1 MRYLSVCSGIEAVSV
16 AWQPLGWQPA
26 MFAEIDPF
34 CCWLLHLRYGASRPV
49 YMPSPHDAPTRKEAK
64 QRAAAIRNIIA
75 LPADGAVINAGD
87 FTKIGAEDVGTIDLL
102 AGGTPCQSFSVAG
115 KRAGLDD
122 PRGNLT
128 IEFARLADRL
138 RPLWVVWENVPGVLS
153 IDGGRTF
160 GAFLGMLVQCGYG
173 VAYRILN
180 AQHFGVPQ
188 RRRRVFVVGCLGDWR
203 PAAAVLLDQH
213 SLSGHPP
220 PRREARQG
228 VAGGV
233 EVGTAGGRFTDTAPT
248 IDTGCKDGLVRNQLG
263 AGVLSSTHETSHC
276 LNAGGMGRQDYETE
290 TLIAH
295 TLLAKEND
303 SRGADKQPYVTHS
316 LSADGFDASEDG
328 TGRGTPVVPVA
339 ICTAHTQS
347 NGSGFSDD
355 VAHTLESGGA
365 QAVAFAQNTRDEVRL
380 YGGDG
385 KTVGALA
392 AQPGAKQQS
401 YVAFS
406 AVDYGGDTGDIAP
419 TLRSMNNTGGHA
431 NGGGQV
437 AIAFAQNQ
445 EGDLLSGDV
454 MQSLGTNSNA
464 SGRNAPTIAFTL
476 HGSEGAT
483 SAASATEVA
492 GCLRTRAPGS
502 IENSSTTAVLQEQPV
517 AWSGELTASTDVAGT
532 LQRGGEGGRVDGVM
546 TPQMAVRRLTPREC
560 ERLQGF
566 PDDYTLVEYRGK
578 LAADGPRY
586 KALGNSMAVP
596 VMRWIGERI
605 AAVDAILRD
614 RHGDGSVR

>member
-16 AWQPLGWQPA
+16 AWGPLGWQPA

-34 CCWLLHLRYGASRPV
+34 CCWLLRSRYGASRPV
-49 YMPSPHDAPTRKEAK
+49 FMPSPHDALTRKEAK
-64 QRAAAIRNIIA
+64 QRAAAIRNVVA

-128 IEFARLADRL
+128 IEFARLAGRL
-138 RPLWVVWENVPGVLS
+138 RPLWLVWENVPGVLS
-153 IDGGRTF
+153 IDDGRMF
-160 GAFLGMLVQCGYG
+160 GAFLRMLVECGYG
-173 VAYRILN
+173 IAYRVLD
-180 AQHFGVPQ
+180 AQFTGVPQ
-188 RRRRVFVVGCLGDWR
+188 RRRRVFVVGHLGDWR
-203 PAAAVLLDQH
+203 AAAAVLLERS
-213 SLSGHPP
+213 SLSGYPP
-220 PRREARQG
+220 PRREARK
-228 VAGGV
+228 
-233 EVGTAGGRFTDTAPT
+233 DLAPT
-248 IDTGCKDGLVRNQLG
+248 LSARAHGGGGPGTDFDLDGGLIPSTGD
-263 AGVLSSTHETSHC
+263 TSHC

-290 TLIAH
+290 TLISYP
-295 TLLAKEND
+295 LLGKGND
-303 SRGADKQPYVTHS
+303 SQDSTRQTYVTHA

-328 TGRGTPVVPVA
+328 TGRGTPMVPIA

-419 TLRSMNNTGGHA
+419 TLRSMNNTSGHA

-437 AIAFAQNQ
+437 AIAFTQNQ
-445 EGDLLSGDV
+445 EGDVLSSDV

-464 SGRNAPTIAFTL
+464 TGRNAPTIAFTL
-476 HGSEGAT
+476 HGSDGTT
-483 SAASATEVA
+483 SAASSTEVA
-492 GCLRTRAPGS
+492 GSLRTRAPGS
-502 IENSSTTAVLQEQPV
+502 IENSSTTAVLQEQSV

-532 LQRGGEGGRVDGVM
+532 LQRGGDGGRVDGVM

-578 LAADGPRY
+578 PAADGPRY

-596 VMRWIGERI
+596 VMRWIGQRI

-614 RHGDGSVR
+614 RHGDGSTR

>member
-16 AWQPLGWQPA
+16 AWGPLGWKPA

-34 CCWLLHLRYGASRPV
+34 CAWLLRSRYGASRPLH
-49 YMPSPHDAPTRKEAK
+49 MPSPNDAPTRKEAK
-64 QRAAAIRNIIA
+64 QRAAALRNVVA
-75 LPADGAVINAGD
+75 LPQQGAVPNFGD
-87 FTKIGAEDVGTIDLL
+87 FTKIGVADVGTIDLL

-128 IEFARLADRL
+128 IEFARLAGRL
-138 RPLWVVWENVPGVLS
+138 RPLWLVWENVPGVLS
-153 IDGGRTF
+153 IDDGRTF
-160 GAFLGMLVQCGYG
+160 GAFLGMLVELGYG
-173 VAYRILN
+173 IAYRVLD

-188 RRRRVFVVGCLGDWR
+188 RRRRVFVVGHLGNWR
-203 PAAAVLLDQH
+203 AAAAVLLERS

-233 EVGTAGGRFTDTAPT
+233 EFGPAGGRLTDTSPT
-248 IDTGCKDGLVRNQLG
+248 IDTGCKDGFVRNQLG
-263 AGVLSSTHETSHC
+263 AGVLSSTDEISHC
-276 LNAGGMGRQDYETE
+276 LNAGGIGRQDFETE

-295 TLLAKEND
+295 A
-303 SRGADKQPYVTHS
+303 

-347 NGSGFSDD
+347 NGSGFSDN

-365 QAVAFAQNTRDEVRL
+365 QAVAFAQNSRDEVRL
-380 YGGDG
+380 HGRDG
-385 KTVGALA
+385 KTVGALS

-419 TLRSMNNTGGHA
+419 TLRSMNNTSGHA

-445 EGDLLSGDV
+445 EGDVLSGDV

-464 SGRNAPTIAFTL
+464 TGRNAPTIAFTL
-476 HGSEGAT
+476 HGSDGTT
-483 SAASATEVA
+483 SAASSTDVA
-492 GCLRTRAPGS
+492 GSLRTRAPGS
-502 IENSSTTAVLQEQPV
+502 TENSSTTAVLQKQSV

-596 VMRWIGERI
+596 VMHWIGKRI
-605 AAVDAILRD
+605 AEVDQILRD
-614 RHGDGSVR
+614 QLGIERVP

>member
-1 MRYLSVCSGIEAVSV
+1 
-16 AWQPLGWQPA
+16 

-34 CCWLLHLRYGASRPV
+34 CCWLLHSRYRASRPIH
-49 YMPSPHDAPTRKEAK
+49 MPSPHDAASRKEAK
-64 QRAAAIRNIIA
+64 QRAAAIRNVVA
-75 LPADGAVINAGD
+75 LPANGAVINAGD
-87 FTKIGAEDVGTIDLL
+87 FTRIGADDVGAIDLL

-115 KRAGLDD
+115 KRTGLDD

-128 IEFARLADRL
+128 IEFARLAGRL
-138 RPLWVVWENVPGVLS
+138 RPLWLVWENVPGVLS
-153 IDGGRTF
+153 IDDGRTF
-160 GAFLGMLVQCGYG
+160 GAFLGMLVELGYG

-188 RRRRVFVVGCLGDWR
+188 RRRRVFVVGHLGDWR
-203 PAAAVLLDQH
+203 AAAAVLLERH
-213 SLSGHPP
+213 SMSGYPP

-228 VAGGV
+228 AARGI
-233 EVGTAGGRFTDTAPT
+233 EVGPAGGRLTDTAPT
-248 IDTGCKDGLVRNQLG
+248 IDAGCKDGFIRNQLG
-263 AGVLSSTHETSHC
+263 IGVLSSTDEISHC
-276 LNAGGMGRQDYETE
+276 LNAGGMGRQDFESETM
-290 TLIAH
+290 IAH
-295 TLLAKEND
+295 A
-303 SRGADKQPYVTHS
+303 

-347 NGSGFSDD
+347 NGSVFSED
-355 VAHTLESGGA
+355 VAHTLESGSGA
-365 QAVAFAQNTRDEVRL
+365 QAVAFSQNLRNEVRL
-380 YGGDG
+380 FGGDG

-392 AQPGAKQQS
+392 ARPGVKQQS
-401 YVAFS
+401 YIAFS
-406 AVDYGGDTGDIAP
+406 AKDHGADAGDVAP
-419 TLRSMNNTGGHA
+419 TLRGMGHNGSHP

-445 EGDLLSGDV
+445 DGDVLSGEV
-454 MQSLGTNSNA
+454 MQSLGTNANA
-464 SGRNAPTIAFTL
+464 TGRNAPTIAFTL
-476 HGSEGAT
+476 HGSDGT
-483 SAASATEVA
+483 VSAASSTEVS
-492 GCLRTRAPGS
+492 GSLRTRAPGS

-517 AWSGELTASTDVAGT
+517 AWSGELTASIDIAGT

-566 PDDYTLVEYRGK
+566 PDGYTLVEYRGK

-614 RHGDGSVR
+614 GSGNGSVS

>member
-1 MRYLSVCSGIEAVSV
+1 
-16 AWQPLGWQPA
+16 
-26 MFAEIDPF
+26 
-34 CCWLLHLRYGASRPV
+34 
-49 YMPSPHDAPTRKEAK
+49 
-64 QRAAAIRNIIA
+64 
-75 LPADGAVINAGD
+75 
-87 FTKIGAEDVGTIDLL
+87 
-102 AGGTPCQSFSVAG
+102 
-115 KRAGLDD
+115 
-122 PRGNLT
+122 
-128 IEFARLADRL
+128 
-138 RPLWVVWENVPGVLS
+138 
-153 IDGGRTF
+153 
-160 GAFLGMLVQCGYG
+160 
-173 VAYRILN
+173 
-180 AQHFGVPQ
+180 
-188 RRRRVFVVGCLGDWR
+188 
-203 PAAAVLLDQH
+203 
-213 SLSGHPP
+213 
-220 PRREARQG
+220 
-228 VAGGV
+228 
-233 EVGTAGGRFTDTAPT
+233 
-248 IDTGCKDGLVRNQLG
+248 
-263 AGVLSSTHETSHC
+263 
-276 LNAGGMGRQDYETE
+276 MGRQDYETE

-303 SRGADKQPYVTHS
+303 SRDADKQTYITHS

-355 VAHTLESGGA
+355 VAHTLEGGGA

-406 AVDYGGDTGDIAP
+406 AVDDGGDAGDIAP

-445 EGDLLSGDV
+445 EGDVLSGDV
-454 MQSLGTNSNA
+454 MHSLGTNANA
-464 SGRNAPTIAFTL
+464 TSRNAPTVAFTL
-476 HGSEGAT
+476 HGNDGTT
-483 SAASATEVA
+483 STASATEIA
-492 GCLRTRAPGS
+492 GSVRTRAPGS
-502 IENSSTTAVLQEQPV
+502 VENSSTTAVLQEQSV
-517 AWSGELTASTDVAGT
+517 TWSGELTASTDVAGT

-546 TPQMAVRRLTPREC
+546 TPQMTVRRLTPREC

-566 PDDYTLVEYRGK
+566 PDEYTLVEYRGK

-596 VMRWIGERI
+596 VMRWIGQRI

-614 RHGDGSVR
+614 GSGAGRVR

>member
-1 MRYLSVCSGIEAVSV
+1 VRYLSVCSGIEAVSV
-16 AWQPLGWQPA
+16 AWGPLGWKPA

-34 CCWLLHLRYGASRPV
+34 CCWLLHSRYRASRPV
-49 YMPSPHDAPTRKEAK
+49 HMPIPREALTRKEAK
-64 QRAAAIRNIIA
+64 QRAAAIRNVVA

-87 FTKIGAEDVGTIDLL
+87 FTRIGADDVGTIDLL

-122 PRGNLT
+122 RRGNLT
-128 IEFARLADRL
+128 IEFARLAGRL
-138 RPLWVVWENVPGVLS
+138 RPLWLVWENVPGVLS
-153 IDGGRTF
+153 IDDGRTF
-160 GAFLGMLVQCGYG
+160 GAFLGMLVELGYG
-173 VAYRILN
+173 IAYRVLN

-188 RRRRVFVVGCLGDWR
+188 RRRRVFVVGHLGNWR
-203 PAAAVLLDQH
+203 AAAAVLLERH
-213 SLSGHPP
+213 GLSGHPP

-228 VAGGV
+228 TAGGV
-233 EVGTAGGRFTDTAPT
+233 EVGSAGGRFTDTSPT
-248 IDTGCKDGLVRNQLG
+248 IDAGCKDGFIRNQLG
-263 AGVLSSTHETSHC
+263 VGVLSSTDEIFHC
-276 LNAGGMGRQDYETE
+276 LNAGGMGRQDFESE

-295 TLLAKEND
+295 A
-303 SRGADKQPYVTHS
+303 

-355 VAHTLESGGA
+355 VAHTLESGSA
-365 QAVAFAQNTRDEVRL
+365 QAIAFAQNTRNEVRL
-380 YGGDG
+380 HGGNG

-392 AQPGAKQQS
+392 ARPGVKQQS
-401 YVAFS
+401 YIAFT
-406 AVDYGGDTGDIAP
+406 AKDHGADAGDIAP
-419 TLRSMNNTGGHA
+419 TLRGMGHDA
-431 NGGGQV
+431 SRPNGGGQV
-437 AIAFAQNQ
+437 AIAFTQNQ
-445 EGDLLSGDV
+445 EGDVISGDV
-454 MQSLGTNSNA
+454 MQSLGTNANA
-464 SGRNAPTIAFTL
+464 TGRNAPTVAFTL
-476 HGSEGAT
+476 HGSDGT
-483 SAASATEVA
+483 VSAASSTDIA
-492 GCLRTRAPGS
+492 GSLRTRAPGS

-517 AWSGELTASTDVAGT
+517 AWSGEHTGSTDIAGT
-532 LQRGGEGGRVDGVM
+532 LQRGGEGGRIDGVM

-566 PDDYTLVEYRGK
+566 PDDYTLIEYRGK

-605 AAVDAILRD
+605 AAVDAILRN
-614 RHGDGSVR
+614 GAGTGSAS